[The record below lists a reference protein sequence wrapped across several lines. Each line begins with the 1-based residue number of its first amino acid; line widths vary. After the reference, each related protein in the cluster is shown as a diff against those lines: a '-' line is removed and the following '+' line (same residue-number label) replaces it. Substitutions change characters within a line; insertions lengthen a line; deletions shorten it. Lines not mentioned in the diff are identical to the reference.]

1 MHTGRNCT
9 STKETSTGKKK
20 KRQLLQKTNYM
31 SVRKHSNHA
40 VENNKALK
48 ILIYEC

>member
-1 MHTGRNCT
+1 MHMSRNC
-9 STKETSTGKKK
+9 STKETALTKKK
-20 KRQLLQKTNYM
+20 KNNYM